1 MATKSARIRIVTKI
15 DANSVDA
22 DARIDEVSRYTEDV
36 TESRVSGEDASSLPL
51 LNGVTDNAEGPI
63 MSEVKGTLVKEDGQI
78 TISFATHLTGSF
90 PSFVTYKFDED
101 NRDTLAVIR
110 KSIGERV
117 YYFSNE
123 CKRQTVVCEADGA
136 TFEISIYT
144 KSLKNKLTY
153 ENGGYIELEY
163 FAEIRGGVIEH
174 CKEYLLCEPLM

>member
-1 MATKSARIRIVTKI
+1 MLGKNVRIRIVTKI

-22 DARIDEVSRYTEDV
+22 DARIDEVSRYTSDV
-36 TESRVSGEDASSLPL
+36 TESRVSDEDVASLPL
-51 LNGVTDNAEGPI
+51 LNGVTESAEGPI
-63 MSEVKGTLVKEDGQI
+63 MSEVKGTLAKENGQL
-78 TISFATHLTGSF
+78 TLSFATHLVGSF

-123 CKRQTVVCEADGA
+123 CKRQTVVCEAEGA
-136 TFEISIYT
+136 AFEISIYT
-144 KSLKNKLTY
+144 KSLKNKLTF

-163 FAEIRGGVIEH
+163 FAEMRGGVIEH
-174 CKEYLLCEPLM
+174 CKEYLICEPIK